1 MLLSLG
7 GSVILHVILPVGTT
21 THRVTGQRTFLDLNL
36 IPIHLLAL
44 ETVCTSTG
52 GILVAESATKNA
64 TLTVRLNPFVV
75 MSTIF
80 RNLLSWRT

>member
-1 MLLSLG
+1 M
-7 GSVILHVILPVGTT
+7 LHVILPDGTT

-36 IPIHLLAL
+36 IAIQRLAL

-52 GILVAESATKNA
+52 GILVAESATQNA
-64 TLTVRLNPFVV
+64 TLTVLPRLKPCVV
-75 MSTIF
+75 MSTIS